1 MYFPLQKLFKE
12 QFALGRF
19 KIYGAGE
26 KLHAHGLGKAGKL
39 VLDDQVVLSKQNFE
53 GVFDDWIINRVQHED
68 YLLQLRDLR

>member
-12 QFALGRF
+12 QFPLGRF

-26 KLHAHGLGKAGKL
+26 KLHTHSLGKTGKL

-53 GVFDDWIINRVQHED
+53 GVFDDWIVDRVQHED